1 MRVDMKDGRC
11 RTCGSQL
18 DIVDADDCSLH
29 VECVECGDSYE
40 VETDAFNDG
49 CMTYYPAVMAR
60 KMMEEDD
67 EG

>member
-18 DIVDADDCSLH
+18 EIMDADDATMQ
-29 VECVECGDSYE
+29 VECVECGDFYD

-60 KMMEEDD
+60 KLEDGDEE
-67 EG
+67 